1 MIIRALYPPWEINK
15 YDSIGELSFNHN
27 ISKSSSTLFHSHN
40 WSSEHHSPQCHIR
53 ICGANIQGPHSFSG
67 FSTRRK
73 LISFGRASIYW
84 WFSLWQRH
92 ARHSSSSKTGRYSPR
107 KHLLL
112 FFIFSSGTRSAAVLY
127 QHSIRSQTLL
137 AKNPSTTSH
146 ISAQHS
152 FLGNLKEN

>member
-1 MIIRALYPPWEINK
+1 MPLIHKSNK

-27 ISKSSSTLFHSHN
+27 ISKSSSTPFYSHN

-53 ICGANIQGPHSFSG
+53 ICGKHSGATLPFALSFSG

-107 KHLLL
+107 KHLL
-112 FFIFSSGTRSAAVLY
+112 
-127 QHSIRSQTLL
+127 TLL
-137 AKNPSTTSH
+137 HCLFLELTVQLFLTSIPFVVRLSRQRILPQQA
-146 ISAQHS
+146 ISAHS
-152 FLGNLKEN
+152 TLF

>member
-1 MIIRALYPPWEINK
+1 ML
-15 YDSIGELSFNHN
+15 
-27 ISKSSSTLFHSHN
+27 LFGWIFKLMLNRYSVIWTQPSGPLCLWQCYSHN

-53 ICGANIQGPHSFSG
+53 ICGKHSGATLPFALSFSG

-107 KHLLL
+107 KHLL
-112 FFIFSSGTRSAAVLY
+112 
-127 QHSIRSQTLL
+127 TLL
-137 AKNPSTTSH
+137 HCLFLELTVQLFLTSIPFVVRLSRQRILPQQA
-146 ISAQHS
+146 ISAHS
-152 FLGNLKEN
+152 TLF